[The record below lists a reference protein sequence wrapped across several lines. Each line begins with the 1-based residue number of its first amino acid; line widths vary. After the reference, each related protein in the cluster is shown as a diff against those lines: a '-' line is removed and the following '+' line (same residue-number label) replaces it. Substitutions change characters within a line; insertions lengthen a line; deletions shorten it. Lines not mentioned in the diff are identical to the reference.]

1 MYDYEALRR
10 DVCKLCK
17 SGVECGTIGRSVSGA
32 HIVYFHL
39 GPASGAQMI
48 VQGGIHAREWVT
60 SVLVTKQVETLAREK
75 LPLGIYFLPMTNPD
89 GATLVQHGA
98 GAFPEYAAS
107 LKTVNGGED
116 FSMWKANLRA
126 VDLNCNF
133 DAMWGKGE
141 SNVTEPAPSSFIGYL
156 PASEPETRALVNFTR
171 AVRPAITVS
180 YHALGREVYYEFGQT
195 GERLARDR
203 RIAGIAAD
211 ALGYRLVHGDLGSA
225 GGYKDWCVREL
236 GIPALTIEII
246 SERFSHPLDESALEG
261 EEKNLWLPKLI
272 AEMLKTKNS

>member
-1 MYDYEALRR
+1 M
-10 DVCKLCK
+10 CKLCR

-32 HIVYFHL
+32 HLVYFHL
-39 GPASGAQMI
+39 GPKSGDQI
-48 VQGGIHAREWVT
+48 IIQGGIHAREWVT
-60 SVLVTKQVETLAREK
+60 ALLVERQVETLMCED
-75 LPLGIYFLPMTNPD
+75 LPLGVYFLPMTNPD
-89 GATLVQHGA
+89 GATLVQRGA
-98 GAFPEYAAS
+98 EAFPEYAAS
-107 LKTVNGGED
+107 LLAVNGHND

-133 DAMWGKGE
+133 EAKWGTGE

-156 PASEPETRALVNFTR
+156 SVSEPETRALVRFTR
-171 AVRPAITVS
+171 AVKPIATVS
-180 YHALGREVYYEFGQT
+180 YHALGREVYYEFGQK

-203 RIAGIAAD
+203 HIAEITAD

-225 GGYKDWCVREL
+225 GGYKDWCVSEL

-261 EEKNLWLPKLI
+261 EEKNLWLPKLLI
-272 AEMLKTKNS
+272 ETIKNS